1 MPIAL
6 VGGVGAFFATSKWEW
21 VKAWPTLPKLKRWLW
36 LYSIELAEMVAVA
49 CWGAVWVRLVLLS
62 GLYGFYQSAW
72 ARPEWFGIVAAL
84 LSLVLG
90 YCFST
95 QFNAF
100 FFFVTQC
107 TSRRQFR
114 TKAAA

>member
-1 MPIAL
+1 MANAPEIEKMAL
-6 VGGVGAFFATSKWEW
+6 AIFDRA
-21 VKAWPTLPKLKRWLW
+21 R
-36 LYSIELAEMVAVA
+36 
-49 CWGAVWVRLVLLS
+49 RD
-62 GLYGFYQSAW
+62 GFYQSAW

-90 YCFST
+90 YFFST